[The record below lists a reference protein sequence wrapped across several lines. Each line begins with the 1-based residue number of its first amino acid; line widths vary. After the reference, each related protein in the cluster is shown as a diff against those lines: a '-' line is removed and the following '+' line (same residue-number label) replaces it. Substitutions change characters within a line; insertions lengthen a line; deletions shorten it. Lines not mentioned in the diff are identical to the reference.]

1 MIEESFHRT
10 VRRLTSKYTSLW
22 FDASGNLPLFS
33 RHFSRKEQR
42 AREKH
47 IDALRLRVPSG
58 RKRIIAFIAQEIPGR
73 RGARLRRFLEECG
86 ETGEKFVARA
96 RRFDPSISD
105 AEVQQALRNLWV
117 FNSLQFYLG
126 KPVRLTPS
134 SFAYSLL
141 YPYTD
146 NCLDS
151 TRETSREKQELM
163 RWLSLT
169 LTGHPESADTAH
181 KASIAALLDMIRK
194 EHSRSRR
201 PDVHQSLLGIHR
213 AQKKAIRLCGSGGGK
228 GEHALMPLT
237 IEKGGASVLV
247 DGFLAGR
254 LNSAQTEAIFGYG
267 VLLQLV
273 DDLQDLE
280 EDIDGSRS
288 SPFSRAIRH
297 GTLEGITNRLFNLTG
312 MLARQLRIP
321 GSTGSGHIATLVERS
336 CMLLIQHAIAQ
347 HSHLYRRAYVSLLN
361 RYVPVRMA
369 YLRTLKSQ

>member
-1 MIEESFHRT
+1 MS
-10 VRRLTSKYTSLW
+10 
-22 FDASGNLPLFS
+22 
-33 RHFSRKEQR
+33 
-42 AREKH
+42 
-47 IDALRLRVPSG
+47 
-58 RKRIIAFIAQEIPGR
+58 
-73 RGARLRRFLEECG
+73 
-86 ETGEKFVARA
+86 RA
-96 RRFDPSISD
+96 RRFDPAISD
-105 AEVQQALRNLWV
+105 AELRQALRNLWV

-126 KPVRLTPS
+126 KPIRLTPS

-146 NCLDS
+146 NCLDNAQ
-151 TRETSREKQELM
+151 ETGREKHELM

-169 LTGHPESADTAH
+169 LAGHPETADTAH

-194 EHSRSRR
+194 EHPRSRR
-201 PDVHQSLLGIHR
+201 ADVHQGLLAIHR
-213 AQKKAIRLCGSGGGK
+213 AQKKATHLCGTGGGK

-254 LNSAQTEAIFGYG
+254 LNNAQVESIFGYG

-280 EDIDGSRS
+280 EDVDGSRS

-321 GSTGSGHIATLVERS
+321 GSTGSGHIAALVERS
-336 CMLLIQHAIAQ
+336 CTLLIQHAIAQ

-361 RYVPVRMA
+361 KHTPVRMA
-369 YLRTLKSQ
+369 YLRSLKSQ